1 MKKKQRLLVAVILY
15 LFSQSLH
22 ARDLSET
29 LASLAPSLL
38 KARHVPG
45 LQIAVFR
52 PGRELVQSY
61 GSTGKGDVE
70 DQTLFFTGE
79 LTLALLPLLL
89 EDELLK
95 ETISIRE
102 GFAAHDR
109 AIAVYARFQE
119 SIHRPGNLYQIPFHS
134 KRGPLQGK
142 AIFEGITTDRIFL
155 LNLYHSVSGLSPS
168 RSGIAAKPIDP
179 AILSVI
185 PVADETPYSRIAF
198 SSEGIQMILEYL
210 SSVRRQSIEEMLLQT
225 MRDSGMK
232 HSLIVSG
239 SPESYER
246 LLTNVSGGYT
256 SEERPVQVKHPYI
269 LYPGIYGMV
278 SNARDAAAL
287 LKRLAAQ
294 AKEERED
301 LPLGSYFTYDPSL
314 GGISGPFHVRRLC
327 SSDGRLK
334 DKPPVVFELA
344 SRFPG
349 FASYVLFSPD
359 GRGVVLLANADDMT
373 LLHRLSERIL
383 IDLFTECPL
392 PETDVLMKDGRWNA
406 AMLSWFEGD
415 AARLESYLRK
425 IEGTY
430 RPEGILPRKQE
441 NFAFMGDVRVRWNR
455 EHRLEIS
462 GFYDREVP
470 IYLVPENEPFLFR
483 AAGRAAMAGWKVR
496 FIEQNEGEKTSIVGF
511 YTDLAAYQRVM
522 WGDSIWG
529 RIVGFALTVFLFALL
544 ILFIYI
550 RKRNYREPNPDDPRK
565 PAQAVR

>member
-1 MKKKQRLLVAVILY
+1 
-15 LFSQSLH
+15 
-22 ARDLSET
+22 
-29 LASLAPSLL
+29 
-38 KARHVPG
+38 
-45 LQIAVFR
+45 
-52 PGRELVQSY
+52 
-61 GSTGKGDVE
+61 
-70 DQTLFFTGE
+70 
-79 LTLALLPLLL
+79 
-89 EDELLK
+89 
-95 ETISIRE
+95 
-102 GFAAHDR
+102 
-109 AIAVYARFQE
+109 
-119 SIHRPGNLYQIPFHS
+119 
-134 KRGPLQGK
+134 
-142 AIFEGITTDRIFL
+142 
-155 LNLYHSVSGLSPS
+155 
-168 RSGIAAKPIDP
+168 
-179 AILSVI
+179 
-185 PVADETPYSRIAF
+185 
-198 SSEGIQMILEYL
+198 
-210 SSVRRQSIEEMLLQT
+210 
-225 MRDSGMK
+225 
-232 HSLIVSG
+232 
-239 SPESYER
+239 
-246 LLTNVSGGYT
+246 
-256 SEERPVQVKHPYI
+256 
-269 LYPGIYGMV
+269 
-278 SNARDAAAL
+278 
-287 LKRLAAQ
+287 
-294 AKEERED
+294 
-301 LPLGSYFTYDPSL
+301 
-314 GGISGPFHVRRLC
+314 
-327 SSDGRLK
+327 
-334 DKPPVVFELA
+334 
-344 SRFPG
+344 
-349 FASYVLFSPD
+349 
-359 GRGVVLLANADDMT
+359 VLLANADDMT

-544 ILFIYI
+544 ILFIYT